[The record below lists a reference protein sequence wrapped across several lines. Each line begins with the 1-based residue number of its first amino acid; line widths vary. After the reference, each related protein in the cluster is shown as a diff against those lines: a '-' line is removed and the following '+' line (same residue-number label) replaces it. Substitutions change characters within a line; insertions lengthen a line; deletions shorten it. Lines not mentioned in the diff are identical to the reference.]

1 LLVLFVFLTPLKN
14 YNMKK
19 ESKKELVTT
28 HDTDKVDNTAE
39 TTTDVRN
46 DKADC
51 EASAIIMGDQN
62 WPERDDTPEDNI
74 DYLGF
79 DNCLELKTKEWSFFH
94 DDRRPGDV
102 YLLLATIADSS
113 GVATKRLLVGTWN
126 DYTNNW
132 QCHEGFAGSVIQILA
147 WLWLPEINEQAFYNL
162 EEMWDRLREKQLAY
176 GMLDRTDN
184 PEDHNDGPA
193 IEL

>member
-1 LLVLFVFLTPLKN
+1 
-14 YNMKK
+14 M
-19 ESKKELVTT
+19 
-28 HDTDKVDNTAE
+28 DNTAE
-39 TTTDVRN
+39 TTTDTSN

-51 EASAIIMGDQN
+51 ETRRIIMGEKN
-62 WPERDDTPEDNI
+62 WPARDDTPEDNI

-79 DNCLELKTKEWSFFH
+79 DNSLEIKTKEWSFFH

-102 YLLLATIADSS
+102 YLLLAIVADSS

-132 QCHEGFAGSVIQILA
+132 QCQEGFDGSVIQVLA
-147 WLWLPEINEQAFYNL
+147 WLWIPEINERAFYDL
-162 EEMWDRLREKQLAY
+162 DEMWNGLREKQLAY
-176 GMLDRTDN
+176 GMFDRTDAS
-184 PEDHNDGPA
+184 EDHKDGSA